1 MTPATASSVPTP
13 IAPLASQAP
22 GAAAVTA
29 PSGSSLEHVLFIV
42 LGLLVLAV
50 AALLLLRFLHS
61 LKQRRSGL
69 LRLIGVEALGARSM
83 SGVADNLSAL
93 YRQRSDQRGHARI
106 KSKDDAPIADVIGL
120 IAREQLLG
128 ATPPGLARAMVDMWR
143 ADMES
148 RRPAATS
155 RSCANLLP
163 TRTPSPAPR
172 AS

>member
-69 LRLIGVEALGARSM
+69 LRLIGELSVGRRERIAVVQVGQKFIVVGVTSTQVTRLAEYDSLLAPGLGSVSTSAF
-83 SGVADNLSAL
+83 GVDHGG
-93 YRQRSDQRGHARI
+93 RH
-106 KSKDDAPIADVIGL
+106 
-120 IAREQLLG
+120 
-128 ATPPGLARAMVDMWR
+128 PPGVG
-143 ADMES
+143 
-148 RRPAATS
+148 
-155 RSCANLLP
+155 
-163 TRTPSPAPR
+163 
-172 AS
+172 